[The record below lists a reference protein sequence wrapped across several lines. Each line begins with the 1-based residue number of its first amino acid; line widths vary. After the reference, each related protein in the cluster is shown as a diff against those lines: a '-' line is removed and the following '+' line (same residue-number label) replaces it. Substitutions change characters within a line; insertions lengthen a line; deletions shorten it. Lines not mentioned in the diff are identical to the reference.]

1 MLKIIRK
8 TMLPKPFYWLVTGL
22 LLGLTGIGCNTR
34 IEGCLQANAENFD
47 LNAER
52 PCDGCCLYPSMGLS
66 LTQKWGDRN
75 FSNGDTL
82 YDVQGNPYKILDLKY
97 FLSSWVWR
105 DTEGNYITVDSVEA
119 GCDESTLRFTTDN
132 LIMDSRQFV
141 YTLGTIRESP
151 LIDSLQLALG
161 LYQDFSCLDT
171 SDTDTPVS
179 LTNQSP
185 LWNVKTGTLETI
197 RLILQLNL
205 DQEATDTLFVT
216 TNDFIRLEYLLQLK
230 PGTDAQLDLT
240 VDYSQWFSNVN
251 VNDLNSFGH
260 SIETNFAGSVIR
272 TP

>member
-1 MLKIIRK
+1 
-8 TMLPKPFYWLVTGL
+8 MLPKPGYWWVVGILVIL
-22 LLGLTGIGCNTR
+22 ASAGCNTR

-52 PCDGCCLYPSMGLS
+52 ACDGCCMYPSMGLS
-66 LTQKWGDRN
+66 LTQRWGERN
-75 FSNGDTL
+75 FTNGDTL
-82 YDVQGNPYKILDLKY
+82 YDVNDKPYKIIDLKY
-97 FLSSWVWR
+97 FLSSWVWH

-119 GCDESTLRFTTDN
+119 SCDEDILRFTTDN

-171 SDTDTPVS
+171 SDTDTPVA

-185 LWNVKTGTLETI
+185 LWNTTTGKLETI
-197 RLILQLNL
+197 RLILQLSL
-205 DQEATDTLFVT
+205 DQETSDTIFIT
-216 TNDFIRLEYLLQLK
+216 TNDIVRLGYNLQLK
-230 PGTDAQLDLT
+230 PGTDARFDLT
-240 VDYSQWFSNVN
+240 VDYVQWFIDAD
-251 VNDLNSFGH
+251 VNDLNSFSQ
-260 SIETNFAGSVIR
+260 SIKNNFAGSIVR

>member
-1 MLKIIRK
+1 
-8 TMLPKPFYWLVTGL
+8 MLPKPGLWLLAL
-22 LLGLTGIGCNTR
+22 LLLVFAGISCNTR

-52 PCDGCCLYPSMGLS
+52 ACDGCCLYPSMELS

-75 FSNGDTL
+75 FTNGDTL
-82 YDVQGNPYKILDLKY
+82 YDIGGKQYKIIDLKY
-97 FLSSWVWR
+97 FLSSWVWH

-119 GCDESTLRFTTDN
+119 SCDEDILRFTTDN

-171 SDTDTPVS
+171 SDTDTPVA

-185 LWNVKTGTLETI
+185 LWNAKTGKLETI
-197 RLILQLNL
+197 RLILQPRL
-205 DQEATDTLFVT
+205 DQETTDTIFIT
-216 TNDFIRLEYLLQLK
+216 TNDIVRLGYNLQLK
-230 PGTDAQLDLT
+230 PGTDARFDLT
-240 VDYSQWFSNVN
+240 VDYAQWFIDAD

-260 SIETNFAGSVIR
+260 SIETYFAGSIVR

>member
-1 MLKIIRK
+1 
-8 TMLPKPFYWLVTGL
+8 MLPKPGYWWVVGILVIL
-22 LLGLTGIGCNTR
+22 ASAGCNTR

-52 PCDGCCLYPSMGLS
+52 ACDGCCMYPSMGLS
-66 LTQKWGDRN
+66 LTQRWGERN
-75 FSNGDTL
+75 FTNGDTL
-82 YDVQGNPYKILDLKY
+82 YDVNDKPYKIIDLKY
-97 FLSSWVWR
+97 FLSSWVWH

-119 GCDESTLRFTTDN
+119 SCDEDILRFTTDN

-171 SDTDTPVS
+171 SDTDTPVA

-185 LWNVKTGTLETI
+185 LWNTTTGKLETI
-197 RLILQLNL
+197 RLILQLSL
-205 DQEATDTLFVT
+205 DQETSDTIFIT
-216 TNDFIRLEYLLQLK
+216 TNDIVRLGYNLQLK
-230 PGTDAQLDLT
+230 PGTDARFDLT
-240 VDYSQWFSNVN
+240 VDYAQWFIDAD
-251 VNDLNSFGH
+251 VNDLNSFSQ
-260 SIETNFAGSVIR
+260 SIKNNFAGSIVR